1 MNLRLQAL
9 GDICRRHA
17 EVWRAAWAGRRAL
30 EPMPRTRG
38 ELAFLP
44 AQLELIET
52 PPSPVPRLAAR
63 LIMALFA
70 VALLWACIGQLDM
83 VAVAPGRTVTGGRT
97 RIVQSAETAVV
108 RRILV
113 RDGQHVSQGELLIEL
128 DATATSADQHKAEAA
143 LLDARLAAARAAA
156 LVAAAGVGHAPVLA
170 NETGLPA
177 GRFEATARLAQSAY
191 AAYAAK
197 RQGLEALVAQKQAEL
212 ATVDAA
218 IPTLEAS
225 LAIARTRVADY
236 EKLLAKGYASK
247 QDYLQREQERLG
259 MERDLTAQ
267 RSRRTELRS
276 AIAAAREELAAT
288 VTDTRRQ
295 WQDELRQA
303 QEQIRQYEPEV
314 ARTTRRNTLMQLRA
328 PVAGSVQQLA
338 VHTVGGV
345 VTPAQPL
352 LSVVPDNEPLEVEAT
367 VLNQDI
373 GFVRP
378 GQRATIKVE
387 SFPYT
392 RYGYI
397 EGVVE
402 SVSHDA
408 IQDEKLGLIYQA
420 RVKMGKTELL
430 VDGVKVRLTSGMALT
445 AEIRTGK
452 RRVIEYILD
461 PLRQGVDESMRER

>member
-9 GDICRRHA
+9 GDICRRYA
-17 EVWRAAWAGRRAL
+17 EAWRAAWAMRRAL
-30 EPMPRTRG
+30 APMPRTRG

-52 PPSPVPRLAAR
+52 PPSPAPRLAAR

-70 VALLWACIGQLDM
+70 AALLWACIGQLDM
-83 VAVAPGRTVTGGRT
+83 VAVAPGQTVTGGRT

-113 RDGQHVSQGELLIEL
+113 RDGQHVAPGELLIEL
-128 DATATSADQHKAEAA
+128 DATATGADQRKAEAA
-143 LLDARLAAARAAA
+143 LLDARLAALRAAA
-156 LVAAAGVGHAPVLA
+156 LVAAINAGHAPVLT
-170 NETGLPA
+170 NEIGLPA

-191 AAYAAK
+191 AAYLAK
-197 RQGLEALVAQKQAEL
+197 KQSLEALVAQKQAEL

-225 LAIARTRVADY
+225 LAIARIRVADY

-267 RSRRTELRS
+267 QSRRAELHS

-295 WQDELRQA
+295 WQDEWRQA
-303 QEQIRQYEPEV
+303 QEQARQYEPEV

-352 LSVVPDNEPLEVEAT
+352 LSVVPDDEPLEIEAT

-373 GFVRP
+373 GFVRA
-378 GQRATIKVE
+378 GQRATVKIE

-392 RYGYI
+392 RYGYL
-397 EGVVE
+397 EGHVQ

-408 IQDEKLGLIYQA
+408 IQDEKLGLVYRA
-420 RVKMGKTELL
+420 RITLARSTL
-430 VDGVKVRLTSGMALT
+430 RVDGVTVKLTSGMALT
-445 AEIRTGK
+445 AEIKTGK
-452 RRVIEYILD
+452 RRVITYILD
-461 PLRQGVDESMRER
+461 PLRAGVGEAMRER